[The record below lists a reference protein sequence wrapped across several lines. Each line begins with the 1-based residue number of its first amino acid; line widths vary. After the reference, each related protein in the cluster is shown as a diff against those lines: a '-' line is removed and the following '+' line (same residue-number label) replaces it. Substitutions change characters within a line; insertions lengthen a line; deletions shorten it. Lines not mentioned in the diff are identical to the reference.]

1 MGTPDLL
8 QIRLFR
14 LLNGSSNVKP
24 VFLFTQVSFSQ
35 LLLSFRF
42 FLSQVHVIGSH
53 LSYLFTSAR
62 ILSFQLTPVLFL
74 FALFLQ
80 QFGSLKGF
88 LEFFSKL
95 NFCSFHFLLSHL
107 LEIIVFC
114 WNCFVDFLIHWTAH
128 IPMESRRPRCG
139 TFPLEDPLWNLMLW
153 GVKEFEG
160 LLITLKLLFSSKFA
174 FKD

>member
-1 MGTPDLL
+1 M
-8 QIRLFR
+8 
-14 LLNGSSNVKP
+14 SNQFFYSHKCP
-24 VFLFTQVSFSQ
+24 F
-35 LLLSFRF
+35 LSFCSVLGF

-139 TFPLEDPLWNLMLW
+139 TFPLEDPLWNLML
-153 GVKEFEG
+153 
-160 LLITLKLLFSSKFA
+160 
-174 FKD
+174 